1 MFRTPASAAARPLTR
16 TAPRVA
22 ALAAA
27 VGAALLHQS
36 AFAADVV
43 TQRVSFTHEGSEIV
57 GTLYLPAG
65 ATSDAAVPAVV
76 VTGSWTSVKEQM
88 PGLYAEEMAERGLAA
103 LTFDFRGWG
112 ESGGEVRYVED
123 PAAKT
128 ADIAAAAEW
137 LAGQPGIDPMRVGGL
152 GICASAGY
160 MAGAAA
166 TGDALSSVALVAPW
180 LHDEGIARA
189 VYGGAEGVEGLIGTS
204 REAEAAQAAGDPM
217 IMTAAGPEGS
227 DALMAMDGY
236 YSDPE
241 RGLIPEYD
249 NRFNLASWEPWLT
262 FDGVEIAE
270 RLTVPTLV
278 VHSDAAAIPDGAR
291 AFVSRL
297 TGPATQ
303 MWLENVMQ
311 FDFYDDPEDVQRAAD
326 AAAEHFEKTLPAS

>member
-1 MFRTPASAAARPLTR
+1 MFRIPAPAAGHPLVR

-22 ALAAA
+22 PLAAA
-27 VGAALLHQS
+27 VGAALLHQG

-43 TQRVSFTHEGSEIV
+43 TRQVSFEHEGSEIV
-57 GTLYLPAG
+57 GTLYLPAD
-65 ATSDAAVPAVV
+65 AAAEAAVPAVV

-88 PGLYAEEMAERGLAA
+88 LL
-103 LTFDFRGWG
+103 
-112 ESGGEVRYVED
+112 
-123 PAAKT
+123 
-128 ADIAAAAEW
+128 
-137 LAGQPGIDPMRVGGL
+137 
-152 GICASAGY
+152 
-160 MAGAAA
+160 
-166 TGDALSSVALVAPW
+166 
-180 LHDEGIARA
+180 
-189 VYGGAEGVEGLIGTS
+189 
-204 REAEAAQAAGDPM
+204 
-217 IMTAAGPEGS
+217 TAAGPEGS

-303 MWLENVMQ
+303 IWLEGVTQ
-311 FDFYDDPEDVQRAAD
+311 FDFYDDPKDVERAAD